1 MKKRFISGMICL
13 LVAGGIQAQEEVVN
27 KNWNEFRFGIVFK

>member
-1 MKKRFISGMICL
+1 MKKSIISGMICL

-27 KNWNEFRFGIVFK
+27 KNWNEFKFVNYV